1 MHSVASRC
9 IFKLPSGPY
18 KTLQWALDSTKHTS
32 NEILATQ
39 DQCDES
45 LTLHEFYS
53 FASIRSGH
61 RLQWRNI
68 AREIISRI
76 LNFSHGETSLLTLQ
90 AAWEVGPSQS
100 SYFRESH
107 VDLEEEEFGLYLL
120 DALDEA
126 VSNFESNW
134 QGASAIRTFTFLATR
149 LLSLSPHLSV
159 ETRSFK
165 LLERVRII
173 TLSWTREVTHLMHET
188 EGEDEL
194 KILGIRA
201 LDLALTC
208 YETFDVELHHLS
220 AMLMVGENAS
230 ILIECLIT
238 IRDRCPSSSAD
249 LTQTLLMLLERF
261 FRRCVFA
268 ETTLRDHILSNPASI
283 DLAIRELWGAYKP
296 GPGWTMLQGPNTRW
310 LTTQTFV
317 KGDGSAMSVHL
328 NLLSGTLLVDGSPL
342 SRLSQSIESHPTYS
356 RLFGDKV
363 LEVVPST
370 STEMTFESRRPI
382 QGQTVHF
389 RLFKGELIIRTCK
402 DGIIHELI
410 PLRALEGDF
419 PRSFIRE
426 YTHWFDF
433 AYGTIEWRPLTN
445 PWVASPSNWRTWPHG
460 DQNFSLGRNPMKLID
475 IHTPIAKAI
484 SKILSPLEEAEHV
497 HIMFNFDNSRIEV
510 HLPRLNLDFY
520 MLEKSSLL
528 QSKQFRGMAVDTN
541 QSFGSFSGLRNKLVL
556 YEVAGTSRLVIVPD
570 GPVYFGQDDAENHVR
585 VTIDT
590 AFGRKQVSYHQFQI
604 DSQLGRLVD
613 NGSLRSRLFRLYL
626 HALTSY
632 CLPDKL
638 TGRTGTEEAL
648 YSLSLASTRSF
659 ITLGRKE
666 VDLLIDIERLSPKR
680 KYYPKHLK
688 TMQTVVWQN
697 LSPLSQHERFFQ
709 EVESIVGQA
718 DSLSIS
724 RGQSAT
730 SLAMEPRRFIELY
743 ERAAIRNSGIRTH
756 GFGAEN
762 FTVQYDKRYEHRER
776 ISDQSR
782 ELRTCTITKM
792 VDDCRSSLRNTLF
805 VPSPA

>member
-1 MHSVASRC
+1 
-9 IFKLPSGPY
+9 
-18 KTLQWALDSTKHTS
+18 
-32 NEILATQ
+32 
-39 DQCDES
+39 
-45 LTLHEFYS
+45 
-53 FASIRSGH
+53 
-61 RLQWRNI
+61 
-68 AREIISRI
+68 
-76 LNFSHGETSLLTLQ
+76 
-90 AAWEVGPSQS
+90 
-100 SYFRESH
+100 
-107 VDLEEEEFGLYLL
+107 
-120 DALDEA
+120 
-126 VSNFESNW
+126 
-134 QGASAIRTFTFLATR
+134 
-149 LLSLSPHLSV
+149 
-159 ETRSFK
+159 
-165 LLERVRII
+165 
-173 TLSWTREVTHLMHET
+173 
-188 EGEDEL
+188 
-194 KILGIRA
+194 
-201 LDLALTC
+201 
-208 YETFDVELHHLS
+208 
-220 AMLMVGENAS
+220 
-230 ILIECLIT
+230 
-238 IRDRCPSSSAD
+238 
-249 LTQTLLMLLERF
+249 
-261 FRRCVFA
+261 
-268 ETTLRDHILSNPASI
+268 
-283 DLAIRELWGAYKP
+283 
-296 GPGWTMLQGPNTRW
+296 
-310 LTTQTFV
+310 
-317 KGDGSAMSVHL
+317 
-328 NLLSGTLLVDGSPL
+328 
-342 SRLSQSIESHPTYS
+342 
-356 RLFGDKV
+356 
-363 LEVVPST
+363 
-370 STEMTFESRRPI
+370 
-382 QGQTVHF
+382 
-389 RLFKGELIIRTCK
+389 
-402 DGIIHELI
+402 
-410 PLRALEGDF
+410 
-419 PRSFIRE
+419 
-426 YTHWFDF
+426 
-433 AYGTIEWRPLTN
+433 
-445 PWVASPSNWRTWPHG
+445 
-460 DQNFSLGRNPMKLID
+460 MKLID

-590 AFGRKQVSYHQFQI
+590 AFGREQVSYHQFQI

-659 ITLGRKE
+659 IALGRKE